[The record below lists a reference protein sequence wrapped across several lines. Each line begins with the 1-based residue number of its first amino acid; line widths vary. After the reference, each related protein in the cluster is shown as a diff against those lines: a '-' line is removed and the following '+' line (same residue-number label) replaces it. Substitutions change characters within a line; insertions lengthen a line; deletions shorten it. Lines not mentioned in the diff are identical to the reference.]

1 MTTSTVG
8 FILAIAGLF
17 VKTIRPSLY
26 HYSEKRSC
34 ETQTTGRKMQ
44 LAHSAAVLSGDYWFS
59 MYSVYISEP

>member
-44 LAHSAAVLSGDYWFS
+44 LAHSAAVLSGDY
-59 MYSVYISEP
+59 